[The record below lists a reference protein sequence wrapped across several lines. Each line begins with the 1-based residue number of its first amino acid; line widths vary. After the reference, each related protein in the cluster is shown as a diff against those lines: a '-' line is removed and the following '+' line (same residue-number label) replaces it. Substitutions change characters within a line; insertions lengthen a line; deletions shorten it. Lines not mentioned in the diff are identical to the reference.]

1 MAKKHSG
8 GPGTYTQGGVNCTM
22 DAPFGSASPSMPSN
36 HMKGQFGQAPAASKI
51 PVKMYES
58 QGKTGSVGAGSVA
71 PSQQGNKRTGT
82 KEYPYGGGSM
92 RDGKSSGRP

>member
-8 GPGTYTQGGVNCTM
+8 GPGTYTDNGVVCTM
-22 DAPFGSASPSMPSN
+22 DAPFSKGKDQRPSN
-36 HMKGQFGQAPAASKI
+36 KMKAPFDSGHSDTPTTVYANLESSGSKMPGQ
-51 PVKMYES
+51 
-58 QGKTGSVGAGSVA
+58 VA